1 MIPKVP
7 EGHVVDHVSLSR
19 VSSQGHVPLFPAW
32 LLDYNW
38 ALGRA
43 LLDLCACLLVY
54 AMARASPATDAASD
68 TTLTFTSF
76 SLALGTPFD
85 DSSLL
90 SPPGLDS
97 TLGSSIGLMGNKNGA
112 YIQLLQQYEL
122 IQNELRTEKMEHNR
136 LK

>member
-1 MIPKVP
+1 MTPL
-7 EGHVVDHVSLSR
+7 EAAQQHTATSLT
-19 VSSQGHVPLFPAW
+19 GL
-32 LLDYNW
+32 Y
-38 ALGRA
+38 
-43 LLDLCACLLVY
+43 
-54 AMARASPATDAASD
+54 DAASD

-76 SLALGTPFD
+76 SPALGTPFD